1 MNSRIA
7 LMSASGMRR
16 GRPRDPALDARILRA
31 AIATFRERGV
41 EGTTVNA
48 VARRAGVARATI
60 YLRYPSRDLLITA
73 AIRAAIGRE
82 PIRASGDIERD
93 LHRAGEQGRAVFSS
107 RPFQRLLPR
116 LIDGLLQPKSS
127 PTAITY
133 DMLAPNRMLLV
144 EQYRALAEEAGLR
157 TDVDPELVADVIIG
171 ALMNR
176 LLVTG
181 QSPSTADAEGVVTIL
196 LEGLRVR

>member
-1 MNSRIA
+1 MPVAGRA
-7 LMSASGMRR
+7 R
-16 GRPRDPALDARILRA
+16 GRPRDPAVDARILRA
-31 AIATFRERGV
+31 TVAILRDRGIER
-41 EGTTVNA
+41 TTVNA

-60 YLRYPSRDLLITA
+60 YLRFPSRDLLITA

-82 PIRASGDIERD
+82 PITATGDIERD

-181 QSPSTADAEGVVTIL
+181 RAPSTVDAEGVVDIL